1 MRIFLLVATL
11 VWGVPALAETAT
23 IVEGERVKM
32 RSGKYD
38 TYRVV
43 KALEPGTVVEILK
56 QEKSYVQ
63 VKTAAGDVGWLS
75 LRLVKKVGAHPPP
88 PPPPEPGAAP
98 DMQKTEQAPAP
109 VEIKPN
115 VKTQYMVSL
124 WALMGIGSAGLLTG
138 ILLGMGAMLAHYR
151 KKLNGLRI

>member
-11 VWGVPALAETAT
+11 VWGIPALADTAT
-23 IVEGERVKM
+23 IVEGAPVKL

-43 KALEPGTVVEILK
+43 KALDPGTVVEILK

-63 VKTAAGDVGWLS
+63 VKTAEGDVGWLS
-75 LRLVKKVGAHPPP
+75 RRFVKIVVPPP
-88 PPPPEPGAAP
+88 PPQEPVAPP
-98 DMQKTEQAPAP
+98 DMQKTEVVQAP
-109 VEIKPN
+109 VDIKQN
-115 VKTQYMVSL
+115 VKTQYVVSF
-124 WALMGIGSAGLLTG
+124 WALIGIGSAGLLSG
-138 ILLGMGAMLAHYR
+138 ILLGMGGMLAHYR